1 MKLSI
6 IIVNYNVRYFLEQC
20 LLSVRRA
27 VEGIDAEVYVVD
39 NNSKDDSVEMV
50 REKFPEVIMIA
61 NKDNPGFSKANN
73 QAIRVSKGEY
83 VLLLNPDTVVEEDT
97 FSKCIKFMEAH
108 PDAGALGVKMI
119 DGSGKFLPESKRG
132 FPSPW
137 VAFCKTFGLSTF
149 FPKSETF
156 NKYHLGYL
164 DENENHEVDVL
175 AGAFMFMRKSVL
187 DKIGL
192 LDETFFMY
200 GEDIDL
206 SYRVQ
211 LGGYKNYYVSDTTI
225 IHYKGESTRKGSL
238 NYVKVFYNAM
248 IIFAKKHFTGNQAW
262 LFVLM
267 LQAAIWV
274 RAGMT
279 LFSNFFRNAWMPFVD
294 AVIMVSGIWFL
305 QGFWA
310 NYHFDRPEYFDSPN
324 FYFFNIPFYLIFW
337 LSSIYLSGGYDRPL
351 KIKNLIRGLLLGT
364 LFMTATYGL
373 IPNEFRFSRALI
385 LLTTIWTLFLTVG
398 FRLFLH
404 FWKNKNFDIGSVAE
418 KNMIIVGS
426 QQEGD
431 KVMKLLQQAGVQKK
445 LIGLV
450 SAKEIND
457 KSTHLGSVKELDDLV
472 HIYRIDEII
481 FCSSD
486 VSGQQIMHWMTQLG
500 PEVAYKILP
509 QESYSIIGSHSKNTP
524 GELYTVDIQYNISS
538 PMNQRNK
545 RVFDLFAALALLPL
559 LPILLLFVKNGFN
572 FLKNWFQVLV
582 GKKTWVGYHSTN
594 HVNHLPKIKKGVLS
608 PLNGLKLNLSDE
620 STIQRLNFLY
630 ARDFEVDRDFE
641 ILRKG
646 WKALGR

>member
-1 MKLSI
+1 M
-6 IIVNYNVRYFLEQC
+6 RYFLEQC

-27 VEGIDAEVYVVD
+27 VEGIDAEVFVVD
-39 NNSKDDSVEMV
+39 NNSKDDSVAMV
-50 REKFPEVIMIA
+50 RQKFPEVKLIA
-61 NKDNPGFSKANN
+61 NQDNPGFSKANN
-73 QAIRVSKGEY
+73 QAIRQSKGEF

-97 FSKCIKFMEAH
+97 FSQCLKFMEAH

-119 DGSGKFLPESKRG
+119 DGSGTFLPESKRG

-149 FPKSETF
+149 FPKSELF
-156 NKYHLGYL
+156 NSYHLGYL

-211 LGGYKNYYVSDTTI
+211 LGGFKNYYVADTTI

-248 IIFAKKHFTGNQAW
+248 IIFAKKHFTGRKAW

-279 LFSNFFRNAWMPFVD
+279 LFGNFFKNAWLPIVD
-294 AVIMVSGIWFL
+294 ALIMVTGIWAL

-310 NYHFDRPEYFDSPN
+310 NYHFGRPEYFDSPK

-351 KIKNLIRGLLLGT
+351 KVKNLIRGLLFGT

-373 IPNEFRFSRALI
+373 IPNDYRFSRALI
-385 LLTTIWTLFLTVG
+385 ILTTVWTLFLTIG

-404 FWKNKNFDIGSVAE
+404 FWKNKNFDIGSTPE
-418 KNMIIVGS
+418 KNMVIVGS
-426 QQEGD
+426 QSEGE

-450 SAKEIND
+450 SPYEKTD
-457 KSTHLGSVKELDDLV
+457 DDFLGSVKGLDDLV

-481 FCSSD
+481 FCSSN
-486 VSGQQIMHWMTQLG
+486 VSGQQIMHWMTKLG

-509 QESYSIIGSHSKNTP
+509 QESYSIIGSHSKNAP
-524 GELYTVDIQYNISS
+524 GELYTVDIQYKIAS
-538 PMNQRNK
+538 PMNRRNK
-545 RVFDLFAALALLPL
+545 RVFDLGMTLLMIPLLPL
-559 LPILLLFVKNGFN
+559 LILIINRRLS
-572 FLKNWFQVLV
+572 FLKNWFLLLV
-582 GKKTWVGYHSTN
+582 GRKTWVGYSTN
-594 HVNHLPKIKKGVLS
+594 SKTENLPSLKASVLS
-608 PLNGLKLNLSDE
+608 PVDGLKIQLSDE
-620 STIQRLNFLY
+620 VTIQRLNFLY
-630 ARDFEVDRDFE
+630 ARDFEIDRDIE

-646 WKALGR
+646 WRKLGQ

>member
-27 VEGIDAEVYVVD
+27 VEGIDAEVFVVD
-39 NNSKDDSVEMV
+39 NDSKDDSVEMV
-50 REKFPEVIMIA
+50 REKFPEVKLIA
-61 NKDNPGFSKANN
+61 NQDNPGFSKANN
-73 QAIRVSKGEY
+73 QAIRQSKGEF

-97 FSKCIKFMEAH
+97 FSQCIQFMEGH

-119 DGSGKFLPESKRG
+119 DGSGTFLPESKRG

-149 FPKSETF
+149 FPKSELF
-156 NKYHLGYL
+156 NSYHLGFL
-164 DENENHEVDVL
+164 DENENHQVDVL

-211 LGGYKNYYVSDTTI
+211 LGGFKNYYVADTTI

-248 IIFAKKHFTGNQAW
+248 IIFAKKHFTGRKAW

-279 LFSNFFRNAWMPFVD
+279 LFGNFFKNAWLPIVD
-294 AVIMVSGIWFL
+294 ALIMVTGIWAL

-310 NYHFDRPEYFDSPN
+310 NYHFGRPEYFDSPK

-351 KIKNLIRGLLLGT
+351 KVKNLIRGLLFGT

-373 IPNEFRFSRALI
+373 IPNDYRFSRALI
-385 LLTTIWTLFLTVG
+385 VLTTVWTLFLTIG

-404 FWKNKNFDIGSVAE
+404 FWKNKNFDIGSTPD
-418 KNMIIVGS
+418 KNMVIVGS
-426 QQEGD
+426 QQEGE

-445 LIGLV
+445 LIGLI
-450 SAKEIND
+450 SPNEKTDND
-457 KSTHLGSVKELDDLV
+457 FLGSLKALDDLV

-481 FCSSD
+481 FCSSN
-486 VSGQQIMHWMTQLG
+486 VSGQQIMHWMTKLG

-509 QESYSIIGSHSKNTP
+509 QESYSIIGSHSKNAP
-524 GELYTVDIQYNISS
+524 GELYTVDIQYNIAS
-538 PMNQRNK
+538 PMNRRNK
-545 RVFDLFAALALLPL
+545 RVFDLGMALLMLPL
-559 LPILLLFVKNGFN
+559 LPIVFLIINARFT
-572 FLKNWFQVLV
+572 FLKNWFQTLV
-582 GKKTWVGYHSTN
+582 GQKTWVGYSTN
-594 HVNHLPKIKKGVLS
+594 SKAESLPKLKPSVLS
-608 PLNGLKLNLSDE
+608 PVDGLKIQLSDE
-620 STIQRLNFLY
+620 ATIQRLNFLY
-630 ARDFEVDRDFE
+630 ARDFEIDRDIE

-646 WKALGR
+646 WRKLGS